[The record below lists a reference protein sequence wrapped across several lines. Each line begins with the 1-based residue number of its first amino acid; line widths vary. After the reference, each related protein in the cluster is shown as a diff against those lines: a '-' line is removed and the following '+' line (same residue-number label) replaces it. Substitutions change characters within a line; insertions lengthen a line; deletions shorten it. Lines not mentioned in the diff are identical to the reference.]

1 MANANLKSVIGDV
14 ADSEIPK
21 KELIVKVIK
30 QLSSSEFEI
39 ADETGK
45 AELLFKDEAKK
56 RANNIELDKVIKLY
70 GVQKLGGSKLLFTK
84 NSFWV
89 EEKTYVLNVKSE
101 SSRVKLKDLCFSKP
115 GDIIKDNISLK
126 CIELK
131 DTSQTVKGTSYKKVT
146 FADEDFVIRA
156 TIWREEI
163 NKFEKLL
170 QVGSVYVLT
179 NFSIDKYPF
188 DTNNQKPKDINFR
201 YSTRIRK
208 LEDQEIPRDL
218 IDVALPKEISGTKGI
233 IKYVTN
239 VHTYLACPGNGGPCG
254 KSVRENRVCEKCGIN
269 LSTATLIQAYK
280 CELVFFGEDDI
291 IYHVTAFSSQLK
303 EFEIEGENVEEK
315 LEGIK
320 FKPASV
326 KMTEKEDSYMLNKLV
341 IQN

>member
-89 EEKTYVLNVKSE
+89 EEKTYVINVKSE

-131 DTSQTVKGTSYKKVT
+131 DTSKTVKGTSYKKVT